1 MLNGTKP
8 GSPGPSVSSEDE
20 PPQLSY
26 SAQRHRGGDR
36 CRPPNGEYTM
46 KKTRIALIVVL
57 VIVIA
62 SMAGTTRILAQSA
75 LGIADQRLSPG
86 SLSFLKNGLEHF
98 PAAFWGIVRTS
109 SPDLKDFDSI
119 RVDGKWEVDIEHSDE
134 FFVELRI
141 RTRKKERTRVNV
153 HVIDSTLVLENFDT
167 FELRGIRKLKR
178 YQVRIGMP
186 TLKSL
191 KIEGVSDVNILGF
204 DEESLDVLIDG
215 LGNMDAKNSRTD
227 MLTVRLDGLG
237 HADLRGLESVD
248 ARVDIA
254 GAGVVRLTMSGGSLE
269 GSIDGLGVIRYRGPV
284 SGEAIRVD
292 GGGRVV
298 IE

>member
-1 MLNGTKP
+1 
-8 GSPGPSVSSEDE
+8 
-20 PPQLSY
+20 
-26 SAQRHRGGDR
+26 
-36 CRPPNGEYTM
+36 M

-57 VIVIA
+57 VIVIV
-62 SMAGTTRILAQSA
+62 SMAGTTRILARSA

-98 PAAFWGIVRTS
+98 PAAFWGIERTS
-109 SPDLKDFDSI
+109 FPDLKDFDSI

-141 RTRKKERTRVNV
+141 RTRKRDRTRVNV
-153 HVIDSTLVLENFDT
+153 IDGTLVLDNFDT
-167 FELRGIRKLKR
+167 GGRRGRGISLRQR
-178 YQVRIGMP
+178 YEARIGMP
-186 TLKSL
+186 ALKSL
-191 KIEGVSDVNILGF
+191 RIEGLAEVDILGF
-204 DEESLDVLIDG
+204 DEESLDVFIDG
-215 LGNMDAKNSRTD
+215 LGHVDAENSRTD
-227 MLTVRLDGLG
+227 MLTLRLDGLG
-237 HADLRGLESVD
+237 RADLRGLESVD

-254 GAGVVRLTMSGGSLE
+254 GAGVVRLTMNGGSLE

-284 SGEAIRVD
+284 SGEAIRID